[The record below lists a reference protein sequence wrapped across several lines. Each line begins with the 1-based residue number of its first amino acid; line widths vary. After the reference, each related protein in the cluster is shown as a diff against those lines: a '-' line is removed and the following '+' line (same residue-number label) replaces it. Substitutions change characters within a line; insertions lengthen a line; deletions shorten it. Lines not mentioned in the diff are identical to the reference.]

1 MSYSFML
8 KTIQKLSIK
17 GFHTTLVKNNNF
29 INLVT
34 AHVQSFCD
42 VSKLLSTDC
51 ACAVTRF
58 MKFLFL
64 TSEYCMK
71 TFHTQFLIFLA

>member
-17 GFHTTLVKNNNF
+17 GFHTTL
-29 INLVT
+29 
-34 AHVQSFCD
+34 SFCD